1 MTSFCHFSCDRL
13 TVISSSFFYSSK
25 SIKDVLQSNG
35 SEPDKQE
42 SEKLESE
49 KSEPDDLD
57 SDEKDASILEVSRR
71 RSVKSQL

>member
-1 MTSFCHFSCDRL
+1 MNIDHLFC
-13 TVISSSFFYSSK
+13 FFFTYT
-25 SIKDVLQSNG
+25 LQSDG